1 MSVRVVY
8 LRVGGFGPEGPVIRP
23 EFEKQSGPI
32 SNKIKV
38 PGTSLNTTGIMSQK
52 H

>member
-1 MSVRVVY
+1 MSLSVVY
-8 LRVGGFGPEGPVIRP
+8 RRVGGFGPEGPVIRP

-38 PGTSLNTTGIMSQK
+38 PELVLTQRESWSL
-52 H
+52 